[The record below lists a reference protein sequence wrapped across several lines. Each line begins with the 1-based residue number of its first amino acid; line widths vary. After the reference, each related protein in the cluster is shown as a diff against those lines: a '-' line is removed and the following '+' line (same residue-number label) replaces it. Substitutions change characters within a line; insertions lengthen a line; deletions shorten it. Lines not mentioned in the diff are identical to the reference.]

1 MLLHTVTGSFF
12 NTEVTITA
20 ACAPVLLEQALSMCD
35 YYNGLLSKTIPG
47 SDVWRINHANNISAA
62 VSEHTINILRL
73 AMEMYDASE
82 GRFNIAIGSVM
93 KLWDFN
99 DGSGCLPSEKS
110 LAEALGN
117 IDCGLI
123 CLSGCSVRI
132 PDGMQIDLGGIAKG
146 YIADRVVEYLRENGV
161 QSALVN
167 LGGNIITI
175 GQKPDGVPW
184 KIGLQVPFT
193 DRSYRDK
200 YWSTVDCINESVVT
214 SGSYERGFQKDN
226 RWYHH
231 IIDPDTGMPSDTNI
245 LSVTVCAPSSLLA
258 DALAT
263 SLFLLG
269 EKKGMDLAKQYGV
282 DVAYYLQDNCAITNI
297 GMMKRLHC
305 YETQIS
311 KDQDVKG
318 N

>member
-1 MLLHTVTGSFF
+1 VLLHTVTGSYF
-12 NTEVTITA
+12 NTVVTITA
-20 ACAPVLLEQALSMCD
+20 ACTPVLLEQALSMCD
-35 YYNGLLSKTIPG
+35 YYNVLLSKTIPG
-47 SDVWRINHANNISAA
+47 SDVWRINHACGVPID
-62 VSEHTINILRL
+62 VSEHTINIIKL
-73 AMEMYDASE
+73 AMEMHDASE

-93 KLWDFN
+93 ELWDFN
-99 DGSGCLPSEKS
+99 DGNGCLPCEKS
-110 LAEALGN
+110 LGGALGN

-123 CLSGCSVRI
+123 CLSGCNVSI

-167 LGGNIITI
+167 LGGNIATI
-175 GQKPDGVPW
+175 GQKPDGAPC

-231 IIDPDTGMPSDTNI
+231 IIDPATGMPYDSDI
-245 LSVTVCAPSSLLA
+245 LSVTVCSPSSFLA

-263 SLFLLG
+263 ALFLLG
-269 EKKGMDLAKQYGV
+269 EKKGMELAKQYGV
-282 DVAYYLQDNCAITNI
+282 DVAYYLRGNRVITNS
-297 GMMKRLHC
+297 GMIKRLHC
-305 YETQIS
+305 YDTHIS
-311 KDQDVKG
+311 KDQDAKG